1 MTATVFLKE
10 VSVKNYRS
18 ILDETLTCDDLTA
31 LVGANGSGK
40 SSFLNAIQLFY
51 NPSATVTQEDY
62 YNNDTTAA
70 IEIALTFTC
79 LNSAARE
86 QFKNYLDGDR
96 LTVTRIIPTPGD
108 AKNSTY
114 HGVRL
119 QNPDF
124 LNIRDAA
131 TASKKQEEY
140 RKLRKQDEYS
150 DLPSATSA
158 SAVISELDVWE
169 HRHPEACEHLP
180 DNGQFFGFKQVAQGY
195 LGRYTQCIH
204 VPAVREASDEATE
217 KRGSTVAE
225 LMSLTVRSALADDS
239 EVADFKKEM
248 QDRYTEVM
256 ASENFEALQELGSGL
271 SEALRF
277 YVPDTEVLLQWE
289 AQTELPIPD
298 PQASIRLR
306 SDDFVSRVATSGH
319 GVQRA
324 LIISMLQHLHAVR
337 HSSGPESSDGAD
349 GAALPNLVLTI
360 EEPELYQHPSRQ
372 RHFAEVLNESATST
386 TPTAGGSTQIVY
398 TTHSPLFVGLDRFN
412 QVRVLRK
419 AQRSKD
425 QAHATT
431 LKKADIDSVAKEL
444 QRAQS
449 DSTTEFTAESLRPR
463 LQALMT
469 PWVNEGF
476 FADIVVL
483 VEGETDVAAITGV
496 ARSMGHK
503 LDSLGIAVI
512 PCGGKTCLDR
522 PLVIFRQLD
531 IPVYIIWDG
540 DEGRDDAEA
549 DNNRYL
555 LRLLDLP
562 EEDWPDF
569 VGATAACFRV
579 DLEDTLAEEVGRD
592 YFDEW
597 MSQAQQVF
605 GIQKKREARKYP
617 AIVRRIVDKARLEGR
632 TSASLEKIVERILTL
647 QHQADSSS

>member
-1 MTATVFLKE
+1 MTTIVFLKE

-18 ILDETLTCDDLTA
+18 ILDETLICDDLTA
-31 LVGANGSGK
+31 LVGTNGSGK

-51 NPSATVTQEDY
+51 NPSATVTQEDF
-62 YNNDTTAA
+62 YNNDTTGA

-79 LNSAARE
+79 LNSTARE
-86 QFKNYLDGDR
+86 HFENYLDDDR

-108 AKNSTY
+108 AKSSTY
-114 HGVRL
+114 HGVRS

-124 LNIRDAA
+124 VDIRNTVPAM
-131 TASKKQEEY
+131 KKREKY
-140 RKLRKQDEYS
+140 NKLRKRKEYNE
-150 DLPSATSA
+150 LPSATSA
-158 SAVISELDVWE
+158 DAVTSELDAWE
-169 HRHPEACEHLP
+169 HRHPETCEHLP
-180 DNGQFFGFKQVAQGY
+180 DNGQFFGFRQVAQGY

-256 ASENFEALQELGSGL
+256 APENFGALQELESGL

-289 AQTELPIPD
+289 QQTELSIPD
-298 PQASIRLR
+298 PQAAIKLR
-306 SDDFVSRVATSGH
+306 SDDFISRVVTSGH

-337 HSSGPESSDGAD
+337 HSPEPESSDGGDSAT
-349 GAALPNLVLTI
+349 LPNLVLTI

-372 RHFAEVLNESATST
+372 RHFAEVLNEAATST
-386 TPTAGGSTQIVY
+386 KPTAGGSTQIVY

-419 AQRSKD
+419 TKRSKN

-431 LKKADIDSVAKEL
+431 LKKADMDSVAREL
-444 QRAQS
+444 QHAQS
-449 DSTTEFTAESLRPR
+449 GPTVGFTAETLRPR

-476 FADIVVL
+476 FADVVVL
-483 VEGETDVAAITGV
+483 VEGETDAAAITGM
-496 ARSMGHK
+496 ARSIGHR

-531 IPVYIIWDG
+531 IPVYLIWDG
-540 DEGRDDAEA
+540 DKGKDDAEA
-549 DNNRYL
+549 ENNRYL

-569 VGATAACFRV
+569 VGAAAACFRI
-579 DLEDTLAEEVGRD
+579 DLEDTLAEEVGREE
-592 YFDEW
+592 FDAW
-597 MSQAQQVF
+597 MSQAQEFF
-605 GIQKKREARKYP
+605 GVQKKREARKYP
-617 AIVRRIVDKARLEGR
+617 AIVRQIIDVARVEDK
-632 TSASLEKIVERILTL
+632 TSTSIEKIVEKIVALK
-647 QHQADSSS
+647 HQADSSS

>member
-1 MTATVFLKE
+1 MTTTVFLKE

-18 ILDETLTCDDLTA
+18 ILDETLICDDLTA

-51 NPSATVTQEDY
+51 TPAETVTQEDF

-79 LNSAARE
+79 LNSAARDH
-86 QFKNYLDGDR
+86 FKNYLDGDR
-96 LTVTRIIPTPGD
+96 LTVTRILPASGD
-108 AKNSTY
+108 AKSSTY

-124 LNIRDAA
+124 LEIRDAA
-131 TASKKQEEY
+131 SASAKHDKY
-140 RKLRKQDEYS
+140 RRLRKQEEYS

-158 SAVISELDVWE
+158 SAIISELDSWE
-169 HRHPEACEHLP
+169 QHHPEACEHLP
-180 DNGQFFGFKQVAQGY
+180 DNGQFFGFRQVAQGY

-204 VPAVREASDEATE
+204 VPAVREASDEAIE

-239 EVADFKKEM
+239 DVADFKKEM
-248 QDRYTEVM
+248 QDRYAEVM
-256 ASENFEALQELGSGL
+256 APENFEALQELGSGL

-289 AQTELPIPD
+289 EQTELPIPD
-298 PQASIRLR
+298 PQATVRLR
-306 SDDFVSRVATSGH
+306 SDDFISRVATSGH

-337 HSSGPESSDGAD
+337 HSSEPESTDGAD
-349 GAALPNLVLTI
+349 RATLPNLVLTI

-372 RHFAEVLNESATST
+372 RHFAEVLNEVATGT
-386 TPTAGGSTQIVY
+386 KPTADGSTQIVY

-419 AQRSKD
+419 TERSKNH
-425 QAHATT
+425 AHVTT
-431 LKKADIDSVAKEL
+431 LKRADIDSVAREL
-444 QRAQS
+444 QNAQS
-449 DSTTEFTAESLRPR
+449 DPTVAFTAETLRPR

-476 FADIVVL
+476 FADVVVL
-483 VEGETDVAAITGV
+483 VEGETDVAAITGM

-512 PCGGKTCLDR
+512 PCSGKTCLDR
-522 PLVIFRQLD
+522 PLVIFRQLN
-531 IPVYIIWDG
+531 IPAYLIWDG
-540 DEGRDDAEA
+540 DKGKDDAEA
-549 DNNRYL
+549 ENNRYL
-555 LRLLDLP
+555 LRLLELP

-569 VGATAACFRV
+569 VGTTAACFRV
-579 DLEDTLAEEVGRD
+579 DLEDTLAEEVGREE
-592 YFDEW
+592 FDGW
-597 MSQAQQVF
+597 MSQAQELF

-617 AIVRRIVDKARLEGR
+617 AIVRWIIDAARGEGR
-632 TSASLEKIVERILTL
+632 TSASIEKIVEKILAL
-647 QHQADSSS
+647 KRHEDSSS